1 MTSVFVLS
9 AVLLAGT
16 GQADAAARE
25 LADLEGVWQFA
36 TVAVNGQEHP
46 APPFDTNKLIIATGG
61 RYVIVQGPRITHG
74 VIQLDPTATP
84 KHYDV
89 TVTGGP
95 AKGVV
100 TRGVYELDGETY
112 RICLPLDG
120 KTRPAAV
127 RSQPGT
133 IFFAFKRD
141 KRDYKPALAAV
152 ARQELAGRWQSVSY
166 ALDGK
171 NATAEQMQKIQ
182 LVIDSEGNS
191 KALNDGKVFIAS
203 SIKVDP
209 STDPMSMDLTFTDGD
224 YIGTSSLGIY
234 KIEAGVL
241 TICRAPAK
249 KPRPT
254 EFASAPGSGLTLMT
268 YKRDKGGVKSK

>member
-9 AVLLAGT
+9 AVLLAGA
-16 GQADAAARE
+16 GQDEAAAHE
-25 LADLEGVWQFA
+25 LAGLEGVWRFA
-36 TVAVNGQEHP
+36 TVAVDGKEHP
-46 APPFDTNKLIIATGG
+46 APPFDTNKLIVAKGG

-74 VIQLDPTATP
+74 LIQLDPTASP

-89 TVTGGP
+89 TVTGGR
-95 AKGVV
+95 AKGTV
-100 TRGVYELDGETY
+100 TRGVYEIDGETY

-133 IFFAFKRD
+133 IFFAFTRE
-141 KRDYKPALAAV
+141 KRDYKEALAAV
-152 ARQELAGRWQSVSY
+152 GRQELAGRWQSVSY

-171 NATAEQMQKIQ
+171 KATDEQMKKIQ
-182 LVIDSEGNS
+182 LVINPEGKS
-191 KALNDGKVFIAS
+191 TALNDGKVFIAS
-203 SIKVDP
+203 AIAVDP
-209 STDPMSMDLTFTDGD
+209 STDPMSMDVTYTDGD
-224 YIGTSSLGIY
+224 YKGTTSLGIY
-234 KIEAGVL
+234 KIEDGVL

-254 EFASAPGSGLTLMT
+254 EFGSAPGSGLTLMT
-268 YKRDKGGVKSK
+268 YKRDTGSTKSR

>member
-9 AVLLAGT
+9 AVLLAGA
-16 GQADAAARE
+16 GQDDAAARE
-25 LADLEGVWQFA
+25 LAGLEGVWRFA
-36 TVAVNGQEHP
+36 TVAVNGTEHP
-46 APPFDTNKLIIATGG
+46 APPFDTNKLIIAKGG
-61 RYVIVQGPRITHG
+61 RYVIVQGPRVTHG
-74 VIQLDPTATP
+74 VIQLDPTASP

-89 TVTGGP
+89 TVTGGR
-95 AKGVV
+95 ARGLV

-120 KTRPAAV
+120 KTRPATV

-133 IFFAFKRD
+133 VFFAFRRE
-141 KRDYKPALAAV
+141 KRDYKEALEAV

-182 LVIDSEGNS
+182 LVIDSAGNS
-191 KALNDGKVFIAS
+191 TALNDGKVFIAS
-203 SIKVDP
+203 SIKVDA

-224 YIGTSSLGIY
+224 YKGTTSLGIY
-234 KIEAGVL
+234 KIEDGVL
-241 TICRAPAK
+241 TICRCRPK
-249 KPRPT
+249 KPGRP
-254 EFASAPGSGLTLMT
+254 SLDRLPGAG
-268 YKRDKGGVKSK
+268 

>member
-9 AVLLAGT
+9 AVLLAGA
-16 GQADAAARE
+16 GQDDAAARE
-25 LADLEGVWQFA
+25 LAGLEGVWRFA
-36 TVAVNGQEHP
+36 TVAVNGTEHP
-46 APPFDTNKLIIATGG
+46 APPFDTNKLIIAKGG
-61 RYVIVQGPRITHG
+61 RYVIVQGPRVTHG
-74 VIQLDPTATP
+74 VIQLDPTASP

-89 TVTGGP
+89 TVTGGR
-95 AKGVV
+95 ARGLV

-120 KTRPAAV
+120 KTRPATV

-133 IFFAFKRD
+133 VFFAFRRE
-141 KRDYKPALAAV
+141 KRDYKEALEAV

-182 LVIDSEGNS
+182 LVIDSAGNS
-191 KALNDGKVFIAS
+191 TALNDGKVFIAS
-203 SIKVDP
+203 SIKVDA

-224 YIGTSSLGIY
+224 YKGTTSLGIY
-234 KIEAGVL
+234 KIEDGVL

-249 KPRPT
+249 KTRPT
-254 EFASAPGSGLTLMT
+254 EFGSAPGSGLTLMT
-268 YKRDKGGVKSK
+268 YKREAGTVKSK